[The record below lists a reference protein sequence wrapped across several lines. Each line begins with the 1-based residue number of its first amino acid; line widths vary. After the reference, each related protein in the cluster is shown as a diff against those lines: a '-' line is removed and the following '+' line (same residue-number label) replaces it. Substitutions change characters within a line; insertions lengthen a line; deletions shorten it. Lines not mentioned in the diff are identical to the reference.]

1 MSVNTVLESSLLEEK
16 EIIYQTYHENKS
28 IKNQI
33 VKIGFQYYLKIYS
46 QDGKL
51 VGNAQITKDKK
62 LHGEAI
68 SYYENGNIHCI
79 LYYINRQLHGFAQG
93 FYYGGKKSLEIL
105 FQNNKAIKG
114 AFFKKSGAR
123 FEMTKEQLKRKTEK
137 TI

>member
-1 MSVNTVLESSLLEEK
+1 MSVNTVLQSGLIEK
-16 EIIYQTYHENKS
+16 EIIYETYHSNKS
-28 IKNQI
+28 VKNQI
-33 VKIGFQYYLKIYS
+33 VKIGFQHYLKIYS
-46 QDGKL
+46 QDGNL
-51 VGNAQITKDKK
+51 IGNAQISEERK

-79 LYYINRQLHGFAQG
+79 LHYINHQLHGFAQG

-105 FQNNKAIKG
+105 FQNEIAVKG